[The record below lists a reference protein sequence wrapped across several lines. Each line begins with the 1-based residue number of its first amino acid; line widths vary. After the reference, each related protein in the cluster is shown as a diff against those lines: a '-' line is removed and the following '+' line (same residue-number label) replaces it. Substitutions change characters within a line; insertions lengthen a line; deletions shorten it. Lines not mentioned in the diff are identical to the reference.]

1 MIFEKQL
8 KTIDEELKKTK
19 ENIFLA
25 NENILEKKAEMEK
38 FAREVQL
45 FTAPFN
51 NMRTL
56 KFEAQPTNGF
66 FAAVNEVFGGSS

>member
-1 MIFEKQL
+1 MKNSL
-8 KTIDEELKKTK
+8 GL
-19 ENIFLA
+19 
-25 NENILEKKAEMEK
+25 
-38 FAREVQL
+38 REPY

-66 FAAVNEVFGGSS
+66 LAAVIHVFGGSS